1 MLSSS
6 LASTRVSISTACAL
20 RPRRTSITSSASPSS
35 SSSSEHPREFRANG
49 YLAFEALDASPSS
62 ERIKVECGP
71 VDAYTGGKYDGDKV
85 RWNSLASTPPSERKG
100 GFERVY
106 VFDRVL
112 PQTDGASTILSVT
125 QDRPLGIVF
134 EPDADGLVRV
144 ADFVA
149 GSQAAKANDVASLAP
164 FGAQCAKRGD
174 VLRGFTGVQVS
185 FKTTASITGDLSGAK
200 RVRTLYG
207 ADGQG
212 WGEVCAALTNGRKAD
227 GPVTLVLERDA
238 DAERRENWP
247 RAQTELEF
255 RGLGE
260 ESTKDKRER
269 ERLEPTE
276 DEKAANLS
284 ILVGVA
290 SFLLLIVSGF
300 Q

>member
-1 MLSSS
+1 M
-6 LASTRVSISTACAL
+6 
-20 RPRRTSITSSASPSS
+20 
-35 SSSSEHPREFRANG
+35 
-49 YLAFEALDASPSS
+49 
-62 ERIKVECGP
+62 
-71 VDAYTGGKYDGDKV
+71 
-85 RWNSLASTPPSERKG
+85 
-100 GFERVY
+100 Y

-112 PQTDGASTILSVT
+112 PPSDGASSTILSVT

>member
-1 MLSSS
+1 MLLS
-6 LASTRVSISTACAL
+6 LASTRVSVSPTCAL
-20 RPRRTSITSSASPSS
+20 RSRRTSIASSSSPSS
-35 SSSSEHPREFRANG
+35 SEQPREFRANG
-49 YLAFEALDASPSS
+49 YLAFEALDASPAS

-100 GFERVY
+100 GFERMY

-112 PQTDGASTILSVT
+112 PPSDGDGASSTILSVT

-185 FKTTASITGDLSGAK
+185 FKTTSSITGDLSGAK

-207 ADGQG
+207 VDGQG

-247 RAQTELEF
+247 RAKTELEW
-255 RGLGE
+255 RGLGQ